1 MKAKHYGVLTNFVF
15 ITTCDKEAELV
26 NKLYKIHTVS
36 IESMD
41 YEEIAQEII
50 KVLSKINEINKISD
64 NLYKNKIMNGVEYN
78 IIEITIITNISR
90 DLFYSIGFYIPTEL
104 YTLLEHINYIYEI
117 SDIDAIIQ
125 NM

>member
-50 KVLSKINEINKISD
+50 KILSKINEINKISD

-78 IIEITIITNISR
+78 TIEITIITNISR

-117 SDIDAIIQ
+117 SDIDAIMQ